1 MANGASRDS
10 DHERIAWDHALHEE
24 RVLNERSGLFL
35 VAEAMLLV
43 FYATINASAS
53 RLSLRLF
60 TGAGLVMSCLWTIL
74 SLRQARDLLD
84 SAAILKRVS
93 SFYKDYV
100 RTREDEGYFR
110 KWDQPILV
118 YALPA
123 LVGFVWLVLL
133 LTGTGILG
141 L

>member
-1 MANGASRDS
+1 MANGADRGS

-53 RLSLRLF
+53 RPSLRLF
-60 TGAGLVMSCLWTIL
+60 TLAGLLMSCLWVIL
-74 SLRQARDLLD
+74 SLRQARDLVD
-84 SAAILKRVS
+84 SAAILKDVS
-93 SFYKDYV
+93 PFYKSYV
-100 RTREDEGYFR
+100 SAREHAGYFR
-110 KWDQPILV
+110 KWDRPILV
-118 YALPA
+118 FALPA
-123 LVGFVWLVLL
+123 LVGLVWLVLL